1 MAFLRT
7 ALALVSLAPL
17 LAHGG
22 EVIRTVDDYRA
33 YVVCTND
40 DAKAFDLRG
49 TVTYVASAEQFV
61 LDDGAG
67 RVYVRTAHGET
78 VSAGDRVR
86 VSGTVTHRIPNITAR
101 RAFWRS
107 LFADKV
113 EITGKTSVPETV
125 DSTVGAIVRGEH
137 YLQRVRVIGTVDD
150 LLPDDVDPGYSILI
164 LREGAQTLLVSL
176 RHPNALTASG
186 RDIVGA
192 RVSITGL
199 CVYGHGGVRQLTGW
213 RLMPK
218 QADKLTILSPPDANA
233 ARNRPLEP
241 LAKIGPEVAI
251 ALGRRMAIG
260 RVLAAWEGN
269 QLLLDAGSN
278 MLVRVELADGERL
291 PPCGTVIRATGTV
304 ETDLFRLNLS
314 RARICVLDP
323 VTNAAPSTDP
333 VLSPSDIYVRQGEQ
347 TAFNAAIFGKPMSAE
362 GTVRTLPLPGTHHAR
377 LTLDCDGMEL
387 PVDVTSCPE
396 TLAKLSVGCRIRAV
410 GVFILDTANWRPT
423 QPFPRITGMFIAVRS
438 FDDLTVVRAA
448 PWWTPLRLSIAIV
461 VLLLALVGI
470 TLWSLLLRRLAER
483 RGRELAAETIARTES
498 ELKVF
503 ERTRLAVELHDSIA
517 QNLTGAALEIRT
529 AKRGPKKLESDTEQH
544 LDIALKTIDSS
555 RTALRNC
562 IWDLRNRALEEDDLE
577 AAIRLTLAPHVGG
590 TDVAIRFPVDRAMIS
605 DTTAHAFL
613 SIIREL
619 TLNAIRHGGATAIKI
634 AGAIENGRLLFSVRD
649 NGCGFDP
656 ERCPGM
662 EQGHFGLQGVRERAK
677 EFKGQVRI
685 DSRPGA
691 GAKVTITIPLPRP
704 DRT

>member
-7 ALALVSLAPL
+7 ALALAFLAPL

-67 RVYVRTAHGET
+67 RVYVRTEHGET

-101 RAFWRS
+101 RAFWHS

-113 EITGKTSVPETV
+113 EVTGKASVPGTV

-150 LLPDDVDPGYSILI
+150 LMPDDVDPGYSILI
-164 LREGAQTLLVSL
+164 LREGAQTLLVWL
-176 RHPNALTASG
+176 RHPSALTASG

-218 QADKLTILSPPDANA
+218 RTDELTVLSPPDANA
-233 ARNRPLEP
+233 VHNRPLEP

-251 ALGRRMAIG
+251 ALGRRRTTG
-260 RVLAAWEGN
+260 RVLAVWEGN
-269 QLLLDAGSN
+269 QILLDAGSN

-314 RARICVLDP
+314 RAHISVLDSA
-323 VTNAAPSTDP
+323 TDAAPSTDP
-333 VLSPSDIYVRQGEQ
+333 VLSPSDIYVRKGEQ
-347 TAFNAAIFGKPMSAE
+347 TAFNAAIFGKPISAE
-362 GTVRTLPLPGTHHAR
+362 GTIRTLPLPGTHHAR

-387 PVDVTSCPE
+387 PVDATSCPE

-438 FDDLTVVRAA
+438 ADDLTVVQAA
-448 PWWTPLRLSIAIV
+448 PWWTPLRFLILIAV
-461 VLLLALVGI
+461 LFVLLVAILVWNRILQAVIRRKSHQLMREQLAK
-470 TLWSLLLRRLAER
+470 
-483 RGRELAAETIARTES
+483 ARS
-498 ELKVF
+498 ELRVS
-503 ERTRLAVELHDSIA
+503 ERTNLAVELHDALS
-517 QNLTGAALEIRT
+517 QNLTGLAFQLAT
-529 AKRGPKKLESDTEQH
+529 AKSALTADPSALPRH
-544 LDIALKTIDSS
+544 LDTAERMLISS
-555 RTALRNC
+555 RTELKHC
-562 IWDLRNRALEEDDLE
+562 LSDLRDNTLDEKDFV
-577 AAIRLTLAPHVGG
+577 AAIRQTLV
-590 TDVAIRFPVDRAMIS
+590 PVVNETSVSIQFTVPRQKLA
-605 DTTAHAFL
+605 DTTAHAIL
-613 SIIREL
+613 CIIREL
-619 TLNAIRHGGATAIKI
+619 AANAVLHGHATQLDIRGTSADGKLA
-634 AGAIENGRLLFSVRD
+634 FSVRD
-649 NGCGFDP
+649 NGSGFDP
-656 ERCPGM
+656 
-662 EQGHFGLQGVRERAK
+662 K
-677 EFKGQVRI
+677 
-685 DSRPGA
+685 SRPGLA
-691 GAKVTITIPLPRP
+691 DGHYGLDGIHERVEHLKGSLVIDSTPGRGTCVTISNIGL
-704 DRT
+704 

>member
-1 MAFLRT
+1 
-7 ALALVSLAPL
+7 
-17 LAHGG
+17 
-22 EVIRTVDDYRA
+22 
-33 YVVCTND
+33 
-40 DAKAFDLRG
+40 
-49 TVTYVASAEQFV
+49 
-61 LDDGAG
+61 
-67 RVYVRTAHGET
+67 
-78 VSAGDRVR
+78 
-86 VSGTVTHRIPNITAR
+86 
-101 RAFWRS
+101 
-107 LFADKV
+107 
-113 EITGKTSVPETV
+113 
-125 DSTVGAIVRGEH
+125 
-137 YLQRVRVIGTVDD
+137 
-150 LLPDDVDPGYSILI
+150 
-164 LREGAQTLLVSL
+164 
-176 RHPNALTASG
+176 
-186 RDIVGA
+186 
-192 RVSITGL
+192 
-199 CVYGHGGVRQLTGW
+199 
-213 RLMPK
+213 
-218 QADKLTILSPPDANA
+218 
-233 ARNRPLEP
+233 
-241 LAKIGPEVAI
+241 
-251 ALGRRMAIG
+251 
-260 RVLAAWEGN
+260 
-269 QLLLDAGSN
+269 
-278 MLVRVELADGERL
+278 
-291 PPCGTVIRATGTV
+291 
-304 ETDLFRLNLS
+304 
-314 RARICVLDP
+314 
-323 VTNAAPSTDP
+323 
-333 VLSPSDIYVRQGEQ
+333 
-347 TAFNAAIFGKPMSAE
+347 
-362 GTVRTLPLPGTHHAR
+362 
-377 LTLDCDGMEL
+377 
-387 PVDVTSCPE
+387 
-396 TLAKLSVGCRIRAV
+396 
-410 GVFILDTANWRPT
+410 
-423 QPFPRITGMFIAVRS
+423 MFIAVRS
-438 FDDLTVVRAA
+438 SDDLTVVRAA

-577 AAIRLTLAPHVGG
+577 AAIRLTLAPHTGG

-634 AGAIENGRLLFSVRD
+634 AGAVENGRLLFSVRD

-685 DSRPGA
+685 DSRPGT